1 MITDDESVIR
11 TEPLPEPKPA
21 DPATLEALE
30 SLDFRPFTD
39 EW

>member
-1 MITDDESVIR
+1 MIPDDESMIR
-11 TEPLPEPKPA
+11 TEPRRPLPTA
-21 DPATLEALE
+21 DPATLAYLD